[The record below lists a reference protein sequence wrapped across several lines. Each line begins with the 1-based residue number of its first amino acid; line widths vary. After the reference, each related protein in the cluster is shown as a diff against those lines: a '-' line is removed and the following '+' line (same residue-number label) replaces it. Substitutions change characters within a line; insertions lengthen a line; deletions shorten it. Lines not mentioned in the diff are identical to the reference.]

1 MTDIISNPNLG
12 PGAMNQRTDALALGR
27 LNVPK
32 AADVLADQLRRR
44 ICSGELREGQGLPTE
59 RELVQ
64 QTRLS
69 RMSVREALR
78 ILEAEGL
85 IETRPGRNG
94 GSHVRRPTGDALIR
108 HLELF
113 IWGRNAGLDD
123 LHDVREAL
131 EALAAEGAARRRT
144 QADVKELAEKT
155 TALEVAVNDVDAYL
169 AANLDWH
176 KAVARASHN
185 ELLVGFMNV
194 LTRVIH
200 DATSSEAFDSSQ
212 VRASTVKVHRDIL
225 AAIVDGDADAA
236 RRRMARDVAA
246 ARRVALRWDNA
257 HRGASLQSAPERPRV
272 RPTAETARQ
281 HRSAAKAGATRNA
294 RGVRKRT

>member
-1 MTDIISNPNLG
+1 
-12 PGAMNQRTDALALGR
+12 MNRSTDALALGR

-32 AADVLADQLRRR
+32 AGDVLADQLRTR
-44 ICSGELREGQGLPTE
+44 IRSGELREGQGLPTE
-59 RELVQ
+59 RELVE

-85 IETRPGRNG
+85 IVTRPGRNG
-94 GSHVRRPTGDALIR
+94 GSQVRRPTGDALIR

-113 IWGRNAGLDD
+113 IWGRHASLDD

-131 EALAAEGAARRRT
+131 ELLAAEGAARHRT
-144 QADVKELAEKT
+144 ETDIKELAEKT
-155 TALEVAVNDVDAYL
+155 ATLEAAVDDVDAYL

-200 DATSSEAFDSSQ
+200 DATASEAFDSSR
-212 VRASTVKVHRDIL
+212 VRASTVRVHRNIL
-225 AAIVDGDADAA
+225 AAIVDRDADAA

-246 ARRVALRWDNA
+246 ARRVALNWGHA
-257 HRGASLQSAPERPRV
+257 HRDRAPQSAPEPPRARPAAK
-272 RPTAETARQ
+272 TA
-281 HRSAAKAGATRNA
+281 HHYRSADKADATRNA
-294 RGVRKRT
+294 RGKRKRT